1 MQPGPVP
8 LWFQIA
14 DRLNKAIK
22 RGEFSPGEKLP
33 SESELNRQF
42 GVSRTTARTA
52 LDWLK
57 GEGHILRRSGK
68 GSIVLPPVVDQP
80 LKVLSGFAE
89 DMRARGLQPSYRTL
103 AVVEVPA
110 SAAVAEALNG
120 TAGMSVIAID
130 RLLLADGYPIGVS
143 LAILSPTTVPI
154 ARAPTIAELD
164 SGSLYEWLE
173 RACGTRL
180 VSGEE
185 FIEAAV
191 ADPAMS
197 KALQVSVGAPVL
209 VARRTSRTADGVP
222 VEYVVLHYRA
232 DRYRFRVEL
241 VRP

>member
-1 MQPGPVP
+1 MQPGSPP

-14 DRLNKAIK
+14 DRLNKAIEQGK
-22 RGEFSPGEKLP
+22 FSPGEKLP
-33 SESELNRQF
+33 SEAELNRQF

-52 LDWLK
+52 LDWLES
-57 GEGHILRRSGK
+57 EGRIFRRSGK

-89 DMRARGLQPSYRTL
+89 DMRARGLRPSYRTR
-103 AVVEVPA
+103 AVLEVPA
-110 SAAVAEALNG
+110 SVAVAEALKV
-120 TAGMSVIAID
+120 TAGAPVVAID

-143 LAILSPTTVPI
+143 LAMLSPAVVPA
-154 ARAPTIAELD
+154 ARSPTIAELD

-173 RACGTRL
+173 RACGIRL

-191 ADPAMS
+191 ADLAMS
-197 KALQVSVGAPVL
+197 TALEVAVGAPVL
-209 VARRTSRTADGVP
+209 VARRTSRTADGTP

-232 DRYRFRVEL
+232 DRYRFCVEL

>member
-1 MQPGPVP
+1 MQPGLIP

-14 DRLNKAIK
+14 DHLNKAIE
-22 RGEFSPGEKLP
+22 RGEFSPGQKLP
-33 SESELNRQF
+33 SEAELNRQF
-42 GVSRTTARTA
+42 GVSRTTARSA
-52 LDWLK
+52 LDWLE
-57 GEGHILRRSGK
+57 GEGRILRRSGK
-68 GSIVLPPVVDQP
+68 GSIVLPPLVDQP

-89 DMRARGLQPSYRTL
+89 DMRARGLRPSYRTR
-103 AVVEVPA
+103 AVTEVPA

-120 TAGMSVIAID
+120 TAGMSVVAID
-130 RLLLADGYPIGVS
+130 RLLLADGYPIG
-143 LAILSPTTVPI
+143 LGFATLSPAVVPA
-154 ARAPTIAELD
+154 ARAPTVAELD

-173 RACGTRL
+173 CACGTRL

-191 ADPAMS
+191 ADPAIS
-197 KALQVSVGAPVL
+197 AALEVAVGAPVL
-209 VARRTSRTADGVP
+209 VARRTSRTADGTP